1 MNQDLI
7 QKFSVFCVV
16 LVELY
21 RVMVSSLLILFVPQD
36 CNGHMCTYS
45 ENLEAG
51 SRLYVSGLVINFSTL
66 GVFILMYAIELIR
79 EFRLI
84 AYLHV
89 NSALPCDNDS
99 VGNILDILPLRK
111 KNRLLCVD
119 KYYQVLGALAIL
131 FFIVN
136 TILSGFVIYSY
147 YLDSNTTTTYVTNIL
162 FMIFKLIDVLTNVR
176 TEKNVFISAYLKG
189 KIQYNDI
196 DPDVKNKLSE
206 IEMTEKNKIFI

>member
-1 MNQDLI
+1 MNQDLV

-21 RVMVSSLLILFVPQD
+21 RVLVSSLLILFVPQD

-51 SRLYVSGLVINFSTL
+51 SNLYISGLVVNFSTL
-66 GVFILMYAIELIR
+66 GIFTLMYVIELVR

-89 NSALPCDNDS
+89 NNALPCDNES
-99 VGNILDILPLRK
+99 VGNVLDILPLRK

-119 KYYQVLGALAIL
+119 KYYQVVGGLAIL
-131 FFIVN
+131 FFVTN
-136 TILSGFVIYSY
+136 TILSGFVIYNY
-147 YLDSNTTTTYVTNIL
+147 YLDSNTTTTYITNIL
-162 FMIFKLIDVLTNVR
+162 FMIFKLIDVFTNVR
-176 TEKNVFISAYLKG
+176 TEQNVFISAYLKG

-196 DPDVKNKLSE
+196 DPDVKNKLCE
-206 IEMTEKNKIFI
+206 IEMIQKNKVTI